1 MEASKIVETTPVLSM
16 CADVDTIVADMIQGH
31 DHMNRHGIF
40 YDQHGAC
47 VTIGEG
53 TNCGLYWMVQC
64 ERCGR
69 NCSCGAEAQ
78 FAAIRRV
85 PGSKQDAFLRVLV
98 RRACERGYVYLMR
111 RNADSQKQY
120 RRDVR

>member
-1 MEASKIVETTPVLSM
+1 MELFKIVKTTPALST
-16 CADVDTIVADMIQGH
+16 CADVDTIVTDMIEGH

-40 YDQHGAC
+40 FDQQGAR

-69 NCSCGAEAQ
+69 NCSCGAKAQ
-78 FAAIRRV
+78 FAAILRA
-85 PGSKQDAFLRVLV
+85 PGSEHGAILRALV
-98 RRACERGYVYLMR
+98 KCACDCGYVYLMR
-111 RNADSQKQY
+111 RNAYDQKQY
-120 RRDVR
+120 CRDVR